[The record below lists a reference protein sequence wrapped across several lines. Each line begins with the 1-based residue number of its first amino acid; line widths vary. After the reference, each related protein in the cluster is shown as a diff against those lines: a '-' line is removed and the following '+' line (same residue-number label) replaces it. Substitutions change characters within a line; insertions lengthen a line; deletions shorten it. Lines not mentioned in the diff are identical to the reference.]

1 MPRKQRVCRGLQ
13 KKASLLTLSR
23 IAMLDLSDALTS
35 GRLTPP
41 YSAIRLV
48 GYVPEAATD
57 AAAADL
63 ARMDTTGMKPANIAE
78 CLQLL
83 AAERDA
89 NQQTADQLQLVWT
102 GPQPTWRGWILPA

>member
-1 MPRKQRVCRGLQ
+1 MKVP
-13 KKASLLTLSR
+13 LLALSR

-48 GYVPEAATD
+48 GYVPEEATND
-57 AAAADL
+57 IGADL
-63 ARMDTTGMKPANIAE
+63 ARMDTAGMQPAHIAE

-83 AAERDA
+83 ASEREV
-89 NQQTADQLQLVWT
+89 NQETVDRLQWY
-102 GPQPTWRGWILPA
+102 GPGLTCRAV